1 MASFARRRRT
11 ELNLWPGF
19 VDAVSSLVIILIF
32 LVMVFMLSQYFLNEL
47 LVGRNDALSR
57 LNRQVAELAEMLSF
71 ERRSSADLRQSLT
84 QLSGELQSSIAARDR
99 MSSELAELLPERDRL
114 RARLDET
121 TARSDRLSREL
132 EDANK
137 AIVADRATIEL
148 KLREIASLERDLLAL
163 RSVRTEL
170 ESKVADLAKTLK
182 ARDEELT
189 TARDRSKELVAQLS
203 TSEERTA
210 LAQREIQEQT
220 VRLRELIGRLSE
232 NEAALG
238 KERALSVDAQR
249 QVDTLNRQL
258 TALRQELARLNAV
271 LEASEAKSQEQS
283 VQIVDLGRRLNSAL
297 ASKVEELAR
306 YRSEF
311 FGRLREVLGD
321 RPDIRVVGDRFVFQ
335 SEVLFPSGSA
345 DLQDSGRDQI
355 ERLAQTLS
363 EVAAKIP
370 SDIQWVL
377 RVDGHT
383 DRVPISTARFPS
395 NWELSTGRAIAVV
408 KLLHERGIPSSRLA
422 ATGFGEYQP
431 LDPGN
436 DAAAYQRNRRI
447 EFKLTER

>member
-1 MASFARRRRT
+1 MATLTRRRRT

-19 VDAVSSLVIILIF
+19 VDAISSLVIILIF

-121 TARSDRLSREL
+121 SARSDRLSREL

-137 AIVADRATIEL
+137 AIAADRATIEL

-170 ESKVADLAKTLK
+170 ESKVADLAKTLQ
-182 ARDEELT
+182 ARDQELT
-189 TARDRSKELVAQLS
+189 AQRDRSKELAAQLS

>member
-345 DLQDSGRDQI
+345 DLQDSGRERID
-355 ERLAQTLS
+355 RLAQTLS

-370 SDIQWVL
+370 PDINWVL

-383 DRVPISTARFPS
+383 DRVPIATPRFPS
-395 NWELSTGRAIAVV
+395 NWELSTARAIAVV
-408 KLLHERGIPSSRLA
+408 KLLHDHGIPSARLVA
-422 ATGFGEYQP
+422 AGFGEYQP
-431 LDPGN
+431 LDGGN